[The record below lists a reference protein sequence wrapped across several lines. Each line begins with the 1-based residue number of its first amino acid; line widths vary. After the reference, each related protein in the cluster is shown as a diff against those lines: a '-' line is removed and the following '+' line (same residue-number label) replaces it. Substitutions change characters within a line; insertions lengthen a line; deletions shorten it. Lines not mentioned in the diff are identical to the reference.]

1 MLFVAVVVAPTDP
14 CLLHML
20 DNGTAISVVVSDT
33 DRRWDGEF
41 DQVDTAESVRAALRL
56 DEIKSANG
64 TDGMK
69 LEVVT
74 VADKV
79 VGFMDIIAVG
89 TSTGIALGQLDSQTL
104 FGLQNPIPAPQSPAL
119 L

>member
-1 MLFVAVVVAPTDP
+1 MLFVAVVVASTDP

-20 DNGTAISVVVSDT
+20 DDGTALSVVVSNT
-33 DRRWDGEF
+33 DRRWTGEF
-41 DQVDTAESVRAALRL
+41 DQVGTAKSVGAALRL
-56 DEIKSANG
+56 DEIESANS

-69 LEVVT
+69 LGVVT
-74 VADKV
+74 VAGEV

-89 TSTGIALGQLDSQTL
+89 TSTGIVSGQLDSQTL
-104 FGLQNPIPAPQSPAL
+104 FGLQNSIPAPQSPAL